1 MLGERKRQ
9 QAPAAQPQQQQT
21 NVYSEP
27 SASWSCA
34 SIASTLVEGKHDPPP
49 SSSSNSNSNTSQ
61 QSTSSATRSGVR
73 PYPYAYYPPYRMG
86 GFPRAA
92 PGTVTDP
99 YEELQRVLDW
109 ERYRTWPMESD
120 MHHSRF
126 HRMVE
131 ETDFEAYNQLWRRI
145 KAKIKRSTSR
155 SSSEE
160 ENK

>member
-1 MLGERKRQ
+1 
-9 QAPAAQPQQQQT
+9 
-21 NVYSEP
+21 
-27 SASWSCA
+27 
-34 SIASTLVEGKHDPPP
+34 
-49 SSSSNSNSNTSQ
+49 
-61 QSTSSATRSGVR
+61 
-73 PYPYAYYPPYRMG
+73 MG

-145 KAKIKRSTSR
+145 KAKIKRSRSR
-155 SSSEE
+155 SSSES